1 MDGHVREALAYRY
14 FEADLL
20 ERDHALLILCQ
31 HLERAFAIRGTLL
44 SRILFL
50 IDLKVDWLV

>member
-1 MDGHVREALAYRY
+1 MDGHVRVALAYRD

-31 HLERAFAIRGTLL
+31 HLERAFEIRVTLL
-44 SRILFL
+44 ARILFL
-50 IDLKVDWLV
+50 IDLEVDWLV